1 MSTMIDDDDFND
13 RLKYAPPWA
22 RQAAARAP
30 AEPSDDHPVDLDQHR
45 RRVKAFHGD
54 VALRE
59 LRERLSLDPDNIPTP
74 PPPAAGVRPSRTIA
88 LIAGGCA
95 VIVATGIGAYLLAS
109 SILSSGPSSEAPA
122 ADVRPAV
129 KFDRAAIATPSVVT
143 EAPRMAAPVE
153 PTPEP
158 APAASA
164 PVASP
169 PPVAAIAPA
178 PAAPAA
184 LPAAQTPTPQTA
196 ASQVAAVPVPAPPAP
211 PPAAAAPAVQPLDRE
226 EIATLIARGRS
237 FIANGDIAAA
247 RLVLR
252 RAADTGEAAAALLLG
267 STFDP
272 ATLRPLKVIGTAPDV
287 EQARKW
293 YRRAAELGSTEASR
307 RLDRLTGER

>member
-30 AEPSDDHPVDLDQHR
+30 AEPREDHPVDLDQHR
-45 RRVKAFHGD
+45 RRVKAFDGD

-59 LRERLSLDPDNIPTP
+59 LRTQLSLDPDAVPTP
-74 PPPAAGVRPSRTIA
+74 PAPAAASRSARTLA
-88 LIAGGCA
+88 LIAGACA
-95 VIVATGIGAYLLAS
+95 IVAAAGLGAYLLAS
-109 SILSSGPSSEAPA
+109 SVLTPSSPAPGDSAPA
-122 ADVRPAV
+122 ANLHPAV
-129 KFDRAAIATPSVVT
+129 KSDRAMIPAAAVDADASRP
-143 EAPRMAAPVE
+143 AAPAE
-153 PTPEP
+153 PPSAMPSSNPASSAAAPEPPAPTMSAPAAPIAATAVVVPNPPAPPPVAANAEP
-158 APAASA
+158 APAA
-164 PVASP
+164 
-169 PPVAAIAPA
+169 
-178 PAAPAA
+178 
-184 LPAAQTPTPQTA
+184 PQ
-196 ASQVAAVPVPAPPAP
+196 
-211 PPAAAAPAVQPLDRE
+211 VQSLDRE

-252 RAADTGEAAAALLLG
+252 RAADAGDAAAALLLG

-293 YRRAAELGSTEASR
+293 YQRAAELGSAEAGR
-307 RLDRLTGER
+307 RLAMLAGGR